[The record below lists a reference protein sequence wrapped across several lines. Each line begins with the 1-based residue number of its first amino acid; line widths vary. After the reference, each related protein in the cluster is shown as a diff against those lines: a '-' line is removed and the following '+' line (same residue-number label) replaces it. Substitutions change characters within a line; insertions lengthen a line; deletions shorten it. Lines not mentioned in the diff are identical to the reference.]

1 MNKIRDA
8 RKCRV
13 GPIAQRSNFLEESY
27 TQKSLREKSGI
38 ESWVKMEKILKSQL
52 MCMDGIHWQKNL
64 NCWIVETGFPA

>member
-8 RKCRV
+8 RKCRA

-38 ESWVKMEKILKSQL
+38 ES
-52 MCMDGIHWQKNL
+52 
-64 NCWIVETGFPA
+64 